1 MPLVIDGIAY
11 SVLPHHLTPFVC
23 VAEARQHGIVGMNE
37 IDGNRFTLFRNH
49 APGEPHLVIDGD
61 RYAILSTDYRN
72 YPIWFR
78 ISSIPSFE
86 NRLEYRTAVC
96 GWKALSVFDDVQL
109 VVPEQFLERFR
120 VPW

>member
-1 MPLVIDGIAY
+1 MHLVIDGTVYI
-11 SVLPHHLTPFVC
+11 VLQSHLTPLIC
-23 VAEARQHGIVGMNE
+23 VAEARQHGIVGMSE
-37 IDGNRFTLFRNH
+37 IDGHRFTSFRNH
-49 APGEPHLVIDGD
+49 APGELHLVIDGD

-78 ISSIPSFE
+78 ICSIPGFE

-96 GWKALSVFDDVQL
+96 GWKALSIFGDVQL
-109 VVPEQFLERFR
+109 VVPEQFLARFR